1 MHVGAVGYG
10 YGTSRLWHDPDY
22 IYDRPLFPTRVERPI
37 DTQLPYQE
45 HLLPP
50 ELPSDPYIAQEK
62 SYDVAFAQMTRGIE
76 GRDFLHGIKKD
87 AAFDL
92 AVQSQQIVVQHQQ
105 PARDKQIDPMVMVNA
120 AIERQLEGL
129 PIAGQ
134 VRASNA
140 TTTEADIE
148 QKKAAEAMRD
158 HNQVTEALAAT
169 TSMVATAVGAGMQAQ
184 VAQMVNGAATQ
195 VATALPSVVTTSASS
210 VSTAQA
216 TEEALAYDAPLRTTS
231 QPRQQLVSGLD
242 PTQIEAVD
250 PSKQTPE
257 K

>member
-22 IYDRPLFPTRVERPI
+22 SYDKPLYPTRVEKPI

-45 HLLPP
+45 HVLPP
-50 ELPSDPYIAQEK
+50 ELPRDPYVAQEK

-76 GRDFLHGIKKD
+76 GRDFLHGVKKD

-92 AVQSQQIVVQHQQ
+92 VVQAQQQQLQQLQ
-105 PARDKQIDPMVMVNA
+105 PARNELVDPMAMVNA
-120 AIERQLEGL
+120 VLDKRMEGL

-134 VRASNA
+134 VRPSNS

-169 TSMVATAVGAGMQAQ
+169 AGMVSTAVGAGMQAQ
-184 VAQMVNGAATQ
+184 LIDVMHAPAAQAA
-195 VATALPSVVTTSASS
+195 AAMPSVVTTSASS
-210 VSTAQA
+210 VSHAQA
-216 TEEALAYDAPLRTTS
+216 AEEGFALDNPTRTSS
-231 QPRQQLVSGLD
+231 QPRQQLQSGLD
-242 PTQIEAVD
+242 PTLVAPID
-250 PSKQTPE
+250 PSTQTPE